1 MAEETTAGTPAGQT
15 EPAAQEAP
23 KGGNGQ
29 EPSTQNEGA
38 KEPVKPALFDEGEL
52 PQSPAATAPSERE
65 PESTT
70 GEDGKPG
77 QEEDAPLTKEDVT
90 VPDGFTYDEELGKS
104 FLDVVNDRALS
115 RKELVNRLV
124 GMYAEQQGKMLAAM
138 QAAETER
145 GKQFEAD
152 MAAEKEAWMK
162 QCQADSEFGGQGWEA
177 AQAVIDRGCKQ
188 VATPGAVELRQR
200 YNLHTHPEIV
210 RMFYRAGKLAGEDR
224 GAQGGSGQRPRA
236 LGEAIFEKSLE
247 DWKKERGL

>member
-1 MAEETTAGTPAGQT
+1 MAETETTPTGQT
-15 EPAAQEAP
+15 DTQQE
-23 KGGNGQ
+23 GV
-29 EPSTQNEGA
+29 
-38 KEPVKPALFDEGEL
+38 KEPITPALFEEPKEPPHPDGEGK
-52 PQSPAATAPSERE
+52 E
-65 PESTT
+65 PDKP
-70 GEDGKPG
+70 GEDSKPEG
-77 QEEDAPLTKEDVT
+77 AAEEEAPLTKEDVT
-90 VPDGFTYDEELGKS
+90 VPEGFTYDEELGKS
-104 FLDVVNDRALS
+104 FLDVVNDRGLS
-115 RKELVNRLV
+115 RKELLNRLV
-124 GMYAEQQGKMLAAM
+124 GMYAEQQGKMLEAM

-188 VATPGAVELRQR
+188 VATPGAVELLQR

>member
-38 KEPVKPALFDEGEL
+38 KEPVKPALFDEGGAKPEE
-52 PQSPAATAPSERE
+52 PKEPDKPS
-65 PESTT
+65 
-70 GEDGKPG
+70 EDGKPKA
-77 QEEDAPLTKEDVT
+77 EEDAPLTKEDVT

-162 QCQADSEFGGQGWEA
+162 QCQADAEFGGQGWEA
-177 AQAVIDRGCKQ
+177 AQAVIDRGCRQ
-188 VATPGAVELRQR
+188 VATQGAVELLQR

-210 RMFYRAGKLAGEDR
+210 RMFFRAGKLAGEDR
-224 GAQGGSGQRPRA
+224 GAQGGGGKTLDPS
-236 LGEAIFEKSLE
+236 EAIFGESLRGL
-247 DWKKERGL
+247 KKEEA